1 MKPII
6 ADLTLTQWLLAF
18 LAVAAGAA
26 VQGAV
31 GIGIGLISVPL
42 LSLIDPRFVPGPA
55 LCSSLALT
63 TLMVLRERRA
73 MDLFGVKWGIAG
85 RIAGTGRAMWALM
98 GLPSTDTTLLI
109 GGLVLLGVGF
119 SISGWR
125 IKRTTAALLGVG
137 VLSGIMG
144 TLSSVGGPPMALV
157 YQNAP
162 GPQVRATLSGFFIA
176 GTLIS
181 LGGLTVVGRF
191 GLSEIYLSA
200 AVVPAVITGFWL
212 SRRMTGLLDRGYIR
226 PGLLALSA
234 TSALLVMA
242 QALWR

>member
-1 MKPII
+1 
-6 ADLTLTQWLLAF
+6 
-18 LAVAAGAA
+18 
-26 VQGAV
+26 
-31 GIGIGLISVPL
+31 
-42 LSLIDPRFVPGPA
+42 
-55 LCSSLALT
+55 
-63 TLMVLRERRA
+63 
-73 MDLFGVKWGIAG
+73 
-85 RIAGTGRAMWALM
+85 
-98 GLPSTDTTLLI
+98 
-109 GGLVLLGVGF
+109 
-119 SISGWR
+119 
-125 IKRTTAALLGVG
+125 
-137 VLSGIMG
+137 
-144 TLSSVGGPPMALV
+144 MALV